1 MGHFFNFHVLCPE
14 IIFLTNLMMMSD
26 LEVEVDQAIF
36 CITIS
41 QIVNINERQKR
52 CVLHCK
58 VGESR
63 VQGRVNVA
71 LGLDMT

>member
-1 MGHFFNFHVLCPE
+1 
-14 IIFLTNLMMMSD
+14 MMMSD